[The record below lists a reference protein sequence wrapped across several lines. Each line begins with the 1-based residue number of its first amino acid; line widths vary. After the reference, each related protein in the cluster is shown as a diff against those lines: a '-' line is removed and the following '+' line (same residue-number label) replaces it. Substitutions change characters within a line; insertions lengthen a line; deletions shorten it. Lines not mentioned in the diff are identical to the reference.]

1 MVKSVGEDGFCL
13 GKGECLGWRDL
24 GRSARLRQK
33 YEAIGNLRVATVEFP
48 VRRSMRPRQKYEA
61 MKNLRVATVGILIE
75 NVVSSS
81 NI

>member
-13 GKGECLGWRDL
+13 GKGECLGCRDL
-24 GRSARLRQK
+24 GRRARLRQE
-33 YEAIGNLRVATVEFP
+33 YEAIRGLRVATVEIP
-48 VRRSMRPRQKYEA
+48 V
-61 MKNLRVATVGILIE
+61 E